1 MKAKQEIKCF
11 GIFGKIKLKKFEY
24 LILISEVE
32 LFGQLLTSNSEIL
45 KVGQLLYLPLGSD
58 KMEVAGEDQSFV
70 DMI

>member
-1 MKAKQEIKCF
+1 M
-11 GIFGKIKLKKFEY
+11 KKFEY
-24 LILISEVE
+24 LILISEAE
-32 LFGQLLTSNSEIL
+32 LIGQLLMSGSEIL